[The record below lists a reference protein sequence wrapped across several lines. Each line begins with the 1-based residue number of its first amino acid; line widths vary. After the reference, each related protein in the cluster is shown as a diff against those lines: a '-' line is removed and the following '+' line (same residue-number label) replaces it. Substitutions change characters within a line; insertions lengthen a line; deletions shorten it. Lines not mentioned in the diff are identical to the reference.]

1 MNRLASSKILRM
13 IKNPLVWID
22 CEMTGLDIEKD
33 YLIEIA
39 VLVTDSELNIVAKGP
54 ELIIHQPKE
63 VMDNMNDWCI
73 EHHGK
78 SGLTKQVLESK
89 VSIEEAEDKVYSFLK
104 EHVPRGVAPLAGNSV
119 HEDKRFLLKEMPKVV
134 DHLHYR
140 IVDVSTI
147 KELTKRW
154 YPEVASG
161 VVKKAGH
168 RALDDIVESIE
179 ELRYYRKHVF
189 VKQ

>member
-1 MNRLASSKILRM
+1 MS
-13 IKNPLVWID
+13 
-22 CEMTGLDIEKD
+22 
-33 YLIEIA
+33 
-39 VLVTDSELNIVAKGP
+39 NI
-54 ELIIHQPKE
+54 
-63 VMDNMNDWCI
+63 
-73 EHHGK
+73 
-78 SGLTKQVLESK
+78 
-89 VSIEEAEDKVYSFLK
+89 
-104 EHVPRGVAPLAGNSV
+104 
-119 HEDKRFLLKEMPKVV
+119 
-134 DHLHYR
+134 
-140 IVDVSTI
+140 DVSTI